1 MTGVVRSS
9 VRIGPMLCGLLMGLV
24 WSLLLRRREVG
35 PQDVPHAGLPVDLP
49 ADPRADLPHDL
60 RADLPADLPIAPPPA
75 RRTPP
80 VVRML
85 GARVLAWLP
94 VVAAL
99 ALWSASLSAVD
110 LEHIGRHGLAASLP
124 AAWYAAL
131 AILLLGA
138 VRAIFAK
145 RFDGVLVA
153 AHVVAAVVVVY
164 ATIPAV
170 ADMPQYAWTYK
181 HIGVTKS
188 IEQLGSV
195 APLVDIYH
203 RWPGFFALAAAFSR
217 ITGLGDPLSY
227 AAWAEPVFTLLG
239 AVLVA
244 AIAHTVSRDARVA
257 ALAALFSVLTA
268 WLAQSYFAPQPLAYI
283 LGLTVMLVALRDL
296 TTYRRFPEWLLR
308 RVGAPAER
316 PAPSWSRRTTLIA
329 LLALDAV
336 VVVTHQLTPYMI
348 LLSLLTLA
356 VFGVLRPRWIVLV
369 AVLLLAAYL
378 LPNLGYVKA
387 NFPLFASVNPGEN
400 ARVFDTTEPWLV
412 AHAGGL
418 VSGSMWLLAL
428 LAVGGLLW
436 RRIGVTP
443 LMVLTLAITPACILF
458 GLRYGG
464 EASLRVHYFAAPWLA
479 VLVAWGLVMV
489 PRDRWRGVA
498 TLVALAGVSALF
510 LVAFFGR
517 TALNVMPR
525 DEVQAS
531 AYFYENAE
539 PHSLLVLVSPGF
551 PMRVSAR
558 YTAMRPAEGGD
569 TSPNLMARRNAELV
583 RTGSLPAVWTTL
595 KQLAPTGTRRY
606 LVFSTTEARYA
617 DVNRILSFAETR
629 RLEDAVVRSPA
640 FRLWHRTAN
649 TRIYE
654 ALGP

>member
-1 MTGVVRSS
+1 MAPLVRASA
-9 VRIGPMLCGLLMGLV
+9 RFGPMLSGLLMAV
-24 WSLLLRRREVG
+24 AWVLLLRRRETG
-35 PQDVPHAGLPVDLP
+35 VPVRP
-49 ADPRADLPHDL
+49 AAR
-60 RADLPADLPIAPPPA
+60 LPADLPVAPPPA
-75 RRTPP
+75 DVSVAPVPVLPSPARRTQT
-80 VVRML
+80 VARTL
-85 GARVLAWLP
+85 GARVLAWLT
-94 VVAAL
+94 VVVPL

-110 LEHIGRHGLAASLP
+110 LEQIGRYGLAASLP
-124 AAWYAAL
+124 ATWYAAL
-131 AILLLGA
+131 GIVLLGA
-138 VRAIFAK
+138 IRAIFAT

-153 AHVVAAVVVVY
+153 AHIVVAVLVVY

-188 IEQLGSV
+188 IEQVGSV

-217 ITGLGDPLSY
+217 ITGVGDPLSY
-227 AAWAEPVFTLLG
+227 AAWAEPLFSLLG

-244 AIAHTVSRDARVA
+244 AIAHTVSRDVRVA
-257 ALAALFSVLTA
+257 AVAALFCVLTA

-296 TTYRRFPEWLLR
+296 TSYRRFPKWLLR
-308 RVGAPAER
+308 RVGEQAER
-316 PAPSWSRRTTLIA
+316 PAPSWSRRTTLTA
-329 LLALDAV
+329 LLALDGV

-356 VFGVLRPRWIVLV
+356 VFGVLRPRWIVLI
-369 AVLLLAAYL
+369 AVVLLAAYL
-378 LPNLGYVKA
+378 VPNLGYVRA
-387 NFPLFASVNPGEN
+387 NFPLFASVNPGES

-418 VSGSMWLLAL
+418 VSGCMWILAL
-428 LAVGGLLW
+428 LAVGGLL
-436 RRIGVTP
+436 RRRVGVTP
-443 LMVLTLAITPACILF
+443 LMVLALAITPACILF

-479 VLVAWGLVMV
+479 VLVAWGLVTL
-489 PRDRWRGVA
+489 PRNRWRAVV
-498 TLVALAGVSALF
+498 TLVALAGVSTLF
-510 LVAFFGR
+510 LIAFFGR

-531 AYFYENAE
+531 AYFYAHAE
-539 PHSLLVLVSPGF
+539 PGSLLALVNPGF

-569 TSPNLMARRNAELV
+569 TSPNLMARENAELV
-583 RTGSLPAVWTTL
+583 RAGSLPAVWTTL
-595 KQLAPTGTRRY
+595 RQLAPSGTRRY
-606 LVFSTTEARYA
+606 LVFSTTAARYA
-617 DVNRILSFAETR
+617 DVNRILSFAQTR
-629 RLEDAVVRSPA
+629 RLEEAVLRAPE

-654 ALGP
+654 AVGP